1 MMSIT
6 NLASSVRRI
15 LVEKKQGFDLEA
27 KHLKSDL
34 EESLNIDTIENL
46 RILNRYDIEKIED
59 EVYEKSNK
67 YCIFRA

>member
-1 MMSIT
+1 MGVNTMMSIT

-46 RILNRYDIEKIED
+46 RILN
-59 EVYEKSNK
+59 SNK
-67 YCIFRA
+67 HCIFRA